1 MQGFILHTQKIK
13 DEDLIVY
20 ILSSKALIKTY
31 RFYGL
36 RHSSILNGY
45 KIDFALDEN
54 PNFLPRLKDVMHLSF
69 TWILQR
75 EKMFLW
81 QEFIRLFYQH
91 LKGIEE
97 LDPFYFELL
106 NESAI
111 KFLKQNPKRVIID
124 AYVKILEFEGRLHQ
138 NFICFSCEEAI
149 KDEVTLLRAF
159 LPSHHHCALGY
170 TFNQTKLKEFYKYKN
185 SSIFNDDEI
194 EKIYSIIKEGF

>member
-20 ILSSKALIKTY
+20 ILSAKALLKTY

-45 KIDFALDEN
+45 KIDFSLDEN

-91 LKGIEE
+91 LRGIEE
-97 LDPFYFELL
+97 LDSFYFELL

-124 AYVKILEFEGRLHQ
+124 AYIKILEFEGRLHK
-138 NFICFSCEEAI
+138 NFICFSCEEPI
-149 KDEVTLLRAF
+149 KNEITLLRAF
-159 LPSHHHCALGY
+159 LPSHHHCAFGY
-170 TFNQTKLKEFYKYKN
+170 SFNQKKLEEFYKYKN
-185 SSIFNDDEI
+185 SSIFNDEEI